1 MTAESIAWRPVTAT
15 EAGGYDA
22 EIFAELAALED
33 ESFWFRARNR
43 LLVRLTRQLSQP
55 GDRFLEIGCGTG
67 YVLQALANEC
77 GLTVTGSE
85 LFEEGLGFARQRLPE
100 AEFSVLDARQM
111 PYREEFDLAGA
122 FDVLEHIDDD
132 IGVLRGLRGALR
144 AGGHL
149 LVTVPQHRWLW
160 SDADDY
166 AHHVRRYR
174 RPELV
179 ERIEDAG
186 FEVLRV
192 SSFVTSL
199 LPLMLASRLRRQR
212 KGSYDLASELVPPAP
227 INRSLEWMLNRE
239 CDLIARGV
247 NLPAG
252 GSLVA
257 VARRVG

>member
-1 MTAESIAWRPVTAT
+1 MTAT

-22 EIFAELAALED
+22 AIFEQLAALED
-33 ESFWFRARNR
+33 ESFWFRTRNR
-43 LLVRLTRQLSQP
+43 LLVRLTQQISQP

-67 YVLQALANEC
+67 YVLQALARDC
-77 GLTVTGSE
+77 GLVVTGSE
-85 LFEEGLGFARQRLPE
+85 LFEQGLRFARQRLPT

-111 PYREEFDLAGA
+111 PYQEEFDLAGA

-132 IGVLRGLRGALR
+132 VGVLHGLHGALR
-144 AGGHL
+144 VGGHL
-149 LVTVPQHRWLW
+149 LITVPQHRWLW

-174 RPELV
+174 RAELV
-179 ERIEDAG
+179 ERVEGAG
-186 FEVLRV
+186 FTIVRV

-199 LPLMLASRLRRQR
+199 LPLMLASRLRRRR
-212 KGSYDLASELVPPAP
+212 KGSYDLASELVPPQP
-227 INRSLEWMLNRE
+227 INRSLEWILNRE

-252 GSLVA
+252 GSLVL
-257 VARRVG
+257 VARRVR